1 MKTLVVYDSYFGNT
15 EKVAQAI
22 GESIEGSVVK
32 RPEGVELGTL
42 SEWDL
47 LIVGSPTRGFRPS
60 DAIKSFLNEI
70 PSKSLEGVK
79 VAGFDTRM
87 DPEDV
92 GNPFLK
98 FMVKIFG
105 YAAKP
110 IGDKLVKK
118 GGDLVGENKGFV
130 VTGREGPLREGE
142 VEKAFSWAKT
152 LVS

>member
-22 GESIEGSVVK
+22 GDSIEGSVVK
-32 RPEGVELGTL
+32 RPEGVELESL
-42 SEWDL
+42 SALDL

-92 GNPFLK
+92 GNPF
-98 FMVKIFG
+98 
-105 YAAKP
+105 
-110 IGDKLVKK
+110 
-118 GGDLVGENKGFV
+118 
-130 VTGREGPLREGE
+130 
-142 VEKAFSWAKT
+142 
-152 LVS
+152 